1 MKPFPAAAAFFLC
14 TAVAVAA
21 PEGKAPLSYYQGATS
36 EQSCGGTGLIVSL
49 RGEQVVHLDWTIET
63 SRNFIRREYEFASG
77 IARRVVETE
86 FAKHDDQGE
95 YSPANPRLVFKRRI
109 DLTGAH
115 PGKHAQ
121 ELIEH
126 AQFLVR
132 DFQQRRSEFS
142 QSAVPP
148 N

>member
-1 MKPFPAAAAFFLC
+1 MKVFYAAAFFLC
-14 TAVAVAA
+14 MAGSALAGGA
-21 PEGKAPLSYYQGATS
+21 APLSYYEGATL
-36 EQSCGGTGLIVSL
+36 EQSCGGTGLIVTL
-49 RGEQVVHLDWTIET
+49 RGEQVLHLDWTIET
-63 SRNFIRREYEFASG
+63 SRKFIRREYDFEG
-77 IARRVVETE
+77 GTARRVVETE
-86 FAKHDDQGE
+86 FAKHEDQGE

-126 AQFLVR
+126 AQYLVQE
-132 DFQQRRSEFS
+132 FQQRRSEFS